1 MVIQIFA
8 VGQQSG
14 RLEEMLERLAT
25 VYDREVNSSAQRLAA
40 ILEPLLI
47 LLLAALVLF
56 LIMATV
62 LPILEAGNAI
72 Q

>member
-1 MVIQIFA
+1 MQA
-8 VGQQSG
+8 
-14 RLEEMLERLAT
+14 
-25 VYDREVNSSAQRLAA
+25 
-40 ILEPLLI
+40 EPLLI

>member
-1 MVIQIFA
+1 
-8 VGQQSG
+8 
-14 RLEEMLERLAT
+14 MLDRLAT